1 MIEAKRNKLLYTD
14 YGDGASKGFKEVENI
29 YVDSRCSN
37 YQKGMSTGG
46 KGKLTNAMTDKLQ
59 NY

>member
-1 MIEAKRNKLLYTD
+1 MHKD
-14 YGDGASKGFKEVENI
+14 KGFNVKKQECI
-29 YVDSRCSN
+29 HGRIIL
-37 YQKGMSTGG
+37 GFGG